1 MTDTAKLDDE
11 KHGEATHLNRSDG
24 YNGSVSEGIAPQ
36 RSVGTWHDLEET
48 QATLGDRKAGIQ
60 AQNIFSNGGKNYRT
74 VGRWMSGI
82 LLITNQV
89 GIGILSLPGTMQT
102 LGIVPGVIAIIGIG
116 LLSTYTA
123 YVLLQFYRAHPHVV
137 NMADMARVVGGRPL
151 ESVVAVGLL
160 IKFCFTCA
168 SATVT
173 ISVALNSITD
183 HAICTVAFMA
193 CGFVAFWLLSLPR
206 RFSFVAKMG
215 IPGTISVVVPVFIVI
230 ISLGVRP
237 PQGAEPGY
245 TLQRNVIGYPSF
257 RDGLG
262 ACLNIAYA
270 YAGNAGF
277 VTYMAE
283 MEDPS
288 HDFLPALIILQ
299 GFSIPLYILAAVAIY
314 CLAGQY
320 TTSPSLGSAP
330 EIPAK
335 VSYGIL
341 LPGMLVT
348 GLIFGHSAVKY
359 LYVWVM
365 RQLRATDQLTSTTF
379 KSWSVWVGCA
389 SLFRI
394 CAFVLAN
401 AVPIFDSILAISSAA
416 LIAWFTFGIS
426 GVFWLHLNRGRY
438 FSNWRK
444 ICLTVFNLFTV
455 AVALFMNTAG
465 LWAAILGLMDT
476 FESDDNNIRGPF
488 SCANNGI
495 L

>member
-1 MTDTAKLDDE
+1 M
-11 KHGEATHLNRSDG
+11 GN
-24 YNGSVSEGIAPQ
+24 GIAPQ
-36 RSVGTWHDLEET
+36 ASAGTWHDLEEK
-48 QATLGDRKAGIQ
+48 QATIGDREAGVQ

-89 GIGILSLPGTMQT
+89 GIGILSLPGTLQT

-137 NMADMARVVGGRPL
+137 NMADMAKVVGGRPL
-151 ESVVAVGLL
+151 EAVVAVGLL

-173 ISVALNSITD
+173 LSVALNSITD
-183 HAICTVAFMA
+183 NAICTVGFMA
-193 CGFVAFWLLSLPR
+193 CAFVAFWLLSLPR

-215 IPGTISVVVPVFIVI
+215 IPGTLSVVIPVFIVI
-230 ISLGVRP
+230 ISLGVEP
-237 PQGAEPGY
+237 PQGAEPGS
-245 TLQRNVIGYPSF
+245 TIERNVIGYPSF

-330 EIPAK
+330 VIPAK

-359 LYVWVM
+359 LYVLVM
-365 RQLRATDQLTSTTF
+365 RRLRATDQLTATTF
-379 KSWSVWVGCA
+379 KSWSAWVGCA
-389 SLFRI
+389 SVFWI
-394 CAFVLAN
+394 CVFVLAN

-426 GVFWLHLNRGRY
+426 GVFWLHLNRGLY

-444 ICLTVFNLFTV
+444 MCLTTLNLFTV
-455 AVALFMNTAG
+455 VIAVFMNTAG

-476 FESDDNNIRGPF
+476 FDSDDNKIRGPF
-488 SCANNGI
+488 SCADNGI